1 MTATVVLSINGSL
14 LRVECDG
21 LARDQLLAKN
31 VVLTGCKELD
41 TEGRDGLPVDTKIW
55 SVPESLVISYAVGQ
69 TRAETEPAA
78 AAPVEVAPAIEVV
91 QELTDEQKEA
101 RRKRYAASDA
111 LLSGKKPPVA
121 KKPAATKPAAPK
133 K

>member
-1 MTATVVLSINGSL
+1 MTTIVVLSINGTP

-41 TEGRDGLPVDTKIW
+41 TEGRDGLPLDTKIW
-55 SVPESLVISYAVGQ
+55 SVPESLVISYAVGK
-69 TRAETEPAA
+69 TRETEPAA
-78 AAPVEVAPAIEVV
+78 AATVEVAPAIEVV

-101 RRKRYAASDA
+101 RRRRYAASDA
-111 LLSGKKPPVA
+111 LLSGKKPPAA
-121 KKPAATKPAAPK
+121 KKPAAKKPAAPK